1 MNKIKLIRTE
11 QEHTQALER
20 LDYLMDMDPKANT
33 SEGDELDI
41 LAVLIEKYEEENF
54 EIPVL
59 DPIEVVKYFM
69 EERGFE
75 RKDLIGIIGD
85 KTLVSR
91 VLNKKRK
98 LTLEMIRKLGTYL
111 SIPINLLIAD
121 YEIA

>member
-11 QEHTQALER
+11 QEHIQALER
-20 LDYLMDMDPKANT
+20 LDYLMDIDPKPNT
-33 SEGDELDI
+33 PEGDELDI

-59 DPIEVVKYFM
+59 DPIEVVEYFM

-75 RKDLIGIIGD
+75 RKDLIGVIGD

-91 VLNKKRK
+91 ILNKKRK

-121 YEIA
+121 YEIP